1 MLKKRLK
8 KAALFVPLLFI
19 LGLVGVWLSETG
31 HGIPCIFHAVTGLQ
45 CPGCGVTRML
55 SALLHGDW
63 RGAWES
69 NAAVLTLSP
78 VLAGLVGLSLV
89 RWIRTGSARL
99 PRRADA
105 VTVVCVVLL
114 LLFTVA
120 RNLPAFL

>member
-8 KAALFVPLLFI
+8 KAALFVPLLFV

-31 HGIPCIFHAVTGLQ
+31 HGIPCIFHVVTGLQ

-99 PRRADA
+99 PRWADA
-105 VTVVCVVLL
+105 VTVVCVVLR

>member
-8 KAALFVPLLFI
+8 KAALFVPLLFV

>member
-8 KAALFVPLLFI
+8 KAALFVPLLFV

-69 NAAVLTLSP
+69 NAAILTLSP

-99 PRRADA
+99 PRWADA

>member
-8 KAALFVPLLFI
+8 KAALFVPLLFV

-31 HGIPCIFHAVTGLQ
+31 HGIPCIFHVVTGLQ

-69 NAAVLTLSP
+69 NAAVLTLSS

-99 PRRADA
+99 PRWADA

>member
-8 KAALFVPLLFI
+8 KAALFVPLLFV

-69 NAAVLTLSP
+69 NAVVLTLSP

-99 PRRADA
+99 PRWADA

>member
-8 KAALFVPLLFI
+8 KAALFVPLLFV

-31 HGIPCIFHAVTGLQ
+31 HGIPCIFHVVTGLQ

-99 PRRADA
+99 PRWADA

>member
-8 KAALFVPLLFI
+8 KAALFVPLLFV

-63 RGAWES
+63 RGAWDS

-99 PRRADA
+99 PRWADA

>member
-1 MLKKRLK
+1 MKKRLK
-8 KAALFVPLLFI
+8 KAALFVPLLFV

-31 HGIPCIFHAVTGLQ
+31 HGIPCIFHVVTGLQ

-99 PRRADA
+99 PRWADA

>member
-1 MLKKRLK
+1 M
-8 KAALFVPLLFI
+8 PLLFV

-31 HGIPCIFHAVTGLQ
+31 HGIPCIFHVVTGLQ

-99 PRRADA
+99 PRWADA
-105 VTVVCVVLL
+105 VTGVCVVLL

>member
-8 KAALFVPLLFI
+8 KAALFVPLLFV

-89 RWIRTGSARL
+89 RWSRTGSARL
-99 PRRADA
+99 PRWADA

>member
-1 MLKKRLK
+1 MAHRVKK
-8 KAALFVPLLFI
+8 LLAVGLGI
-19 LGLVGVWLSETG
+19 LALGLGYAAFIHLTG
-31 HGIPCIFHAVTGLQ
+31 WAIPCLFRQVTGFK

-99 PRRADA
+99 PRWADA

>member
-8 KAALFVPLLFI
+8 KAALFVPLLFV

-89 RWIRTGSARL
+89 RWIRTGSACL
-99 PRRADA
+99 PRWADA

>member
-8 KAALFVPLLFI
+8 KAALFVPLLFV

-114 LLFTVA
+114 VLFTVA

>member
-8 KAALFVPLLFI
+8 KAALFVPLLFV

-45 CPGCGVTRML
+45 CTGCGVTRML

-99 PRRADA
+99 PRWADA

>member
-8 KAALFVPLLFI
+8 KAALFVPLLFV

-78 VLAGLVGLSLV
+78 VLAGLVDLSLV

-99 PRRADA
+99 PRWADA

>member
-8 KAALFVPLLFI
+8 KAALFVPLLFV

-31 HGIPCIFHAVTGLQ
+31 YGIPCIFHAVTGLQ

-99 PRRADA
+99 PRWADA
-105 VTVVCVVLL
+105 VTVVCVVLR

>member
-8 KAALFVPLLFI
+8 KAALFVPLLFV

-99 PRRADA
+99 PRWADA
-105 VTVVCVVLL
+105 VTMVCVVLL

>member
-8 KAALFVPLLFI
+8 KAALFVPLLFV

-31 HGIPCIFHAVTGLQ
+31 HGIPCIFHVVTGLQ

-69 NAAVLTLSP
+69 NAAILTLSP

-99 PRRADA
+99 PRWADA

>member
-8 KAALFVPLLFI
+8 KAALFVPLLFV

-31 HGIPCIFHAVTGLQ
+31 HGIPCIFHAVTGMQ

-99 PRRADA
+99 PRWADA

>member
-8 KAALFVPLLFI
+8 KAALFVPLLFV

-31 HGIPCIFHAVTGLQ
+31 HGIPCIFHVVTGLQ

-69 NAAVLTLSP
+69 NAP

-99 PRRADA
+99 PRWADA

>member
-8 KAALFVPLLFI
+8 KAALFVPLLFV

-31 HGIPCIFHAVTGLQ
+31 HGIPCIFHVVTGLQ

-69 NAAVLTLSP
+69 NAAVLTFSP

-99 PRRADA
+99 PRWADA

>member
-8 KAALFVPLLFI
+8 KAALFVPLLFV

-69 NAAVLTLSP
+69 NAAILTLSP

-89 RWIRTGSARL
+89 CWIRTGSARL
-99 PRRADA
+99 PRWADA

>member
-8 KAALFVPLLFI
+8 KAALFVPLLFV

-99 PRRADA
+99 PRWADA